1 MSEITLPTDELRTAV
16 CCLSSFNLEY
26 YDDWKDHPQFVSD
39 VVEFLDNVLEYFI
52 QNAPASMSRAI
63 YSAKRER
70 SIGLG
75 VLGFHALLQ
84 SKGIPFESA
93 LAVSLN
99 KRIWKKLN
107 EEATLATKRLAVER
121 GACPDY
127 EDAVNCGV
135 ILEYGPVRNSHL
147 FAVAPTASSSI
158 IMGNTSPSVEPY
170 RANIFVQKTLSGSH
184 VWKNKFLE
192 RLLEKHGKNT
202 QEVWDEIIANEGS
215 VQSLTFLDAYEKDTF
230 KTSREIDQQWI
241 IQHAADRQEY
251 IDQAQSINLFV
262 SADVSIEYLHRIHMM
277 AWKRGLKTLYYLRS
291 TSIRK
296 ADKVGQKTERVELK
310 TKGNDEECLACQ

>member
-127 EDAVNCGV
+127 EDAVNCGA

>member
-1 MSEITLPTDELRTAV
+1 M
-16 CCLSSFNLEY
+16 
-26 YDDWKDHPQFVSD
+26 
-39 VVEFLDNVLEYFI
+39 
-52 QNAPASMSRAI
+52 
-63 YSAKRER
+63 
-70 SIGLG
+70 
-75 VLGFHALLQ
+75 Q

-215 VQSLTFLDAYEKDTF
+215 VNLLHSLMLTKRIRLRLHEK
-230 KTSREIDQQWI
+230 
-241 IQHAADRQEY
+241 
-251 IDQAQSINLFV
+251 
-262 SADVSIEYLHRIHMM
+262 
-277 AWKRGLKTLYYLRS
+277 S
-291 TSIRK
+291 TSNGLFNMQQI
-296 ADKVGQKTERVELK
+296 DKNIL
-310 TKGNDEECLACQ
+310 TKHNLLTCLYQQMFLLSTCIVFT